1 MEKYKQLREAA
12 EAQAEAAHEAQVR
25 AAQEAVRQLIAQN
38 RPNVER
44 REQLLSEKLDKKRQ
58 KEVSELQIAAGCRP
72 PVYRLFLVPSLLHSP

>member
-12 EAQAEAAHEAQVR
+12 EAQAQAQHEAQVR

-58 KEVSELQIAAGCRP
+58 KEVRWRCL
-72 PVYRLFLVPSLLHSP
+72 

>member
-58 KEVSELQIAAGCRP
+58 KEVSCRL
-72 PVYRLFLVPSLLHSP
+72 RLAVDLLCIDCSWCRRYFIVL

>member
-1 MEKYKQLREAA
+1 VVSGLLGCLCAQVELYKQLREAA
-12 EAQAEAAHEAQVR
+12 EAQAAAAHEAQVR

-58 KEVSELQIAAGCRP
+58 KEVRCRDT
-72 PVYRLFLVPSLLHSP
+72 FL